1 MNEQPIPS
9 EMEDT
14 KNPTKVEQDI
24 SQEKLQFDDLKNCMD
39 NFFNDR
45 EYQINLAYR
54 SGFASVISEDYTKID
69 LVCNL
74 TDILYNMCSSDPDM
88 SPEEK
93 KNFKNL
99 CKGIGHLNKSLKQ
112 YDKKTTRE
120 FVAVISGYILKLI
133 RNNLHD

>member
-1 MNEQPIPS
+1 MSDQPVPS
-9 EMEDT
+9 KMEDT
-14 KNPTKVEQDI
+14 KEPTNVELDI
-24 SQEKLQFDDLKNCMD
+24 SQEKLQFEDLKKCMD
-39 NFFNDR
+39 TFFNDR
-45 EYQINLAYR
+45 EYQINLAYKT
-54 SGFASVISEDYTKID
+54 GFSSVISEDYSKID

-99 CKGIGHLNKSLKQ
+99 CSGIGYLNKSLKQ
-112 YDKKTTRE
+112 YDKKTTSE
-120 FVAVISGYILKLI
+120 FVAVIAGYILKLI